1 MAFLGKKTL
10 TCSDKIANESM
21 DIFAEARAK
30 LDKGISS
37 IKDNLAQRIE
47 RLKELEAETAELKI
61 EIAKDEDNIAI
72 LDSKKEGLSNLI

>member
-21 DIFAEARAK
+21 DIFSEARAK

-72 LDSKKEGLSNLI
+72 LDSKKEGLGNLI